1 MPTGQGFASALA
13 LAAAAVATP
22 SGEREMVRV
31 DVAQQV
37 ECRKIS
43 DTNEESGLDKRLS
56 NLQLMKLGGG

>member
-43 DTNEESGLDKRLS
+43 DTNEECGLDKRLS